1 MEALDIADALMVAL
15 NFWHGHGG
23 DSLAADRSGSETEL
37 VDGPVSG
44 SQQEV
49 LMLSRLTPLEQMC
62 AVSGAIA
69 HAAVR
74 ERSCAKLAAYWYNI
88 RDCGGTMLVA
98 KTPVRDLRS
107 IGAKEHG

>member
-49 LMLSRLTPLEQMC
+49 LTLSRLTPLEQMC

-69 HAAVR
+69 HATVR
-74 ERSCAKLAAYWYNI
+74 ERSCL
-88 RDCGGTMLVA
+88 LVQH
-98 KTPVRDLRS
+98 PGLR
-107 IGAKEHG
+107 GHHARCKDPCP